1 MALAALTDTQTKQV
15 RTITVPPS
23 VIADQD
29 LVKMTI
35 EGNKNAYGGLMR
47 RYNQR
52 MFRVARSIVK
62 NDSVAMDIV
71 QESHIKAFSRLGSY
85 NGNSSLAAW
94 LYAITRNEAL
104 MYLRKHKVERTMTTY
119 DDHPSEMADADG
131 SKNLHLVAPADAPDR
146 TVENEQLKDLINLKV
161 DELPEDFRIV
171 FVLRAIEQL
180 SVKETAEILEI
191 NSDTVKTRYF
201 RANRLMR
208 KNIQSYLNIAGVTV
222 YEFGGEHCDKI
233 VYDVLSRIG
242 CGAVLDTV

>member
-1 MALAALTDTQTKQV
+1 LTDIQTKQV

-23 VIADQD
+23 VISDQD

-71 QESHIKAFSRLGSY
+71 QESHIKAFSSLGSY
-85 NGNSSLAAW
+85 SGSSSLAAW

-104 MYLRKHKVERTMTTY
+104 MYLRKHKVERTMITY
-119 DDHPSEMADADG
+119 DDRPSEAAEAGG
-131 SKNLHLVAPADAPDR
+131 SKNLHLVASADAPDR
-146 TVENEQLKDLINLKV
+146 TVENEQLKNLINLTV
-161 DELPEDFRIV
+161 DKLPEDFRIV

-201 RANRLMR
+201 RAKRLMR
-208 KNIQSYLNIAGVTV
+208 KNIQNHLNVAGVTV
-222 YEFGGEHCDKI
+222 YEFGGEHCDK
-233 VYDVLSRIG
+233 VVHEVMSRIRS
-242 CGAVLDTV
+242 GAPLGTI